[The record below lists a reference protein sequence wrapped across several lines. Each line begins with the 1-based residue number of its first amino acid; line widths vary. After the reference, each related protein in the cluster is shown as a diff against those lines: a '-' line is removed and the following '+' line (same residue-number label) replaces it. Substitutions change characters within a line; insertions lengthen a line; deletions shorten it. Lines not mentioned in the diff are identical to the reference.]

1 MVDWLEEDRNC
12 MGDLSDLVTYC
23 MVWAPDFPYPENYP
37 PDQPPTLD
45 SHLKEIR
52 ELIECIETKVGH
64 QEWMPRLLSKVE
76 EGFDILRVQ
85 GRCRAGVAPLQ
96 EAEEI
101 FRLSK
106 HRKKRP
112 RRDPPGASE

>member
-12 MGDLSDLVTYC
+12 MGDLRDKLGFCTVC
-23 MVWAPDFPYPENYP
+23 APDCPYPEHYSA
-37 PDQPPTLD
+37 DRPPTLD
-45 SHLKEIR
+45 TYLKEIR
-52 ELIECIETKVGH
+52 ELIECVEAKAGH

-101 FRLSK
+101 LRLSK
-106 HRKKRP
+106 QRRK
-112 RRDPPGASE
+112 RRRKDEPDESE

>member
-12 MGDLSDLVTYC
+12 MLELRETLVYC
-23 MVWAPDFPYPENYP
+23 STWAPDFPYPENYP

-45 SHLKEIR
+45 SHLNEIR
-52 ELIECIETKVGH
+52 ELIQCIETKIGH
-64 QEWMPRLLSKVE
+64 QEWMPRLLSKVK

-101 FRLSK
+101 LRLSK
-106 HRKKRP
+106 QRRKRGRKDEP
-112 RRDPPGASE
+112 DESE

>member
-1 MVDWLEEDRNC
+1 MGELQEILTSC
-12 MGDLSDLVTYC
+12 MI
-23 MVWAPDFPYPENYP
+23 WAPDFPYPEHYP

-52 ELIECIETKVGH
+52 ELIQCIETKVGH

-101 FRLSK
+101 LRLSK
-106 HRKKRP
+106 QRRKRGRKDEP
-112 RRDPPGASE
+112 DESE